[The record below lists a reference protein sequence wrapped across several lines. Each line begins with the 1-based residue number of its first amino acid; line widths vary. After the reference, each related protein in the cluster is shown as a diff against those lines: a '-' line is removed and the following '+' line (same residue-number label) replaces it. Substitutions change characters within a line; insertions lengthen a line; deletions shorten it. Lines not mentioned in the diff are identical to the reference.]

1 MIITSDM
8 SNVQR
13 WPDCSQRTD
22 LGNCSSIG
30 GFCTSVSYEICEALH
45 SAYFDGYYEG
55 SKAAWEKALNTKTK
69 ERNT

>member
-1 MIITSDM
+1 MIITQDM
-8 SNVQR
+8 SNPQR

-45 SAYFDGYYEG
+45 SAYFAGYYEG
-55 SKAAWEKALNTKTK
+55 YKVAREKALDIKI
-69 ERNT
+69 